1 MEPLKSAPAFPVTG
15 IYQVIIQNS
24 MIMHPLGKE
33 HFIHEQIED
42 AHGFCV
48 RSFLFQG
55 WTSAGDEKKNS
66 KEFLIPVF
74 QYRNWYDKELI
85 YTRIRLP
92 GNSCTGDTPWRMSLL
107 FFLPEGRRSSCLK
120 IIPSAGIPA
129 TVSRSPILPF
139 QSSIAWSL
147 LMRIACVLSKIR
159 PVPTEPMSTTEE

>member
-1 MEPLKSAPAFPVTG
+1 MKPLKSAPAFPVTG

-24 MIMHPLGKE
+24 MIMHAPGKE
-33 HFIHEQIED
+33 HFVHEQIVD

-48 RSFLFQG
+48 ISFLFQG
-55 WTSAGDEKKNS
+55 WTTAGEEMGNS
-66 KEFLIPVF
+66 KEFLISVF

-85 YTRIRLP
+85 YTGIRLP

-107 FFLPEGRRSSCLK
+107 FFLPEGRKSSCRSR
-120 IIPSAGIPA
+120 IPSAGTPA

-147 LMRIACVLSKIR
+147 LMQIQCVLSRIR
-159 PVPTEPMSTTEE
+159 PVPTGPISTTEE